1 MPGTPQLVAAAVG
14 GLALAV
20 GAVLLLN
27 GAFVGGLVVLAG
39 AALIWWSI
47 LKPQ

>member
-1 MPGTPQLVAAAVG
+1 MPGVPQLVAASLG

-27 GAFVGGLVVLAG
+27 GLFLGGLVLLGG

-47 LKPQ
+47 LRPQ